1 MKKIT
6 ANYVVDYRRK
16 RQSKTDYRRRLNILK
31 TVHPRLVIRKY
42 SRNFVVQL
50 VQYNPDGDKILAG
63 ANAQTLKK
71 FGWNAGTGN
80 SPAAY
85 LVGYIVGKEA
95 VKKNHKEAVLDLGLQ
110 TSTKGSRIYAG
121 LKGALD
127 AGMSINHSPE
137 MIPSEDKINGKQID
151 AFRKSSLSKLFQ
163 EVKGK
168 VK

>member
-6 ANYVVDYRRK
+6 ATYRVDYRRK
-16 RQSKTDYRRRLNILK
+16 RQSKTNYRKRLNILK
-31 TVHPRLVIRKY
+31 TEHPRLVIRKY
-42 SRNFVVQL
+42 SKNFIVQL
-50 VQYNPDGDKILAG
+50 VQYSPDGDKVLAG
-63 ANAQTLKK
+63 ASANNLRKL
-71 FGWNAGTGN
+71 GWNAGTGN

-85 LVGYIVGKEA
+85 LVGYIVGKDA

-110 TSTKGSRIYAG
+110 VSTKGSRIYAG

-127 AGMSINHSPE
+127 AGMSINHNPE

-151 AFRKSSLSKLFQ
+151 AYKKSGLSKLFQ

-168 VK
+168 LK